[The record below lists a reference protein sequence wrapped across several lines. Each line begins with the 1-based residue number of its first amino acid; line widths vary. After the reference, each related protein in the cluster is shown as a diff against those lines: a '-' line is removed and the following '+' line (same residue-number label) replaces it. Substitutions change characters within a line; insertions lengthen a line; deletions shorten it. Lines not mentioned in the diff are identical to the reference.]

1 MAERIPRATVVAVV
15 IATTVAQIASVMGVA
30 VFPVIAPKLAADT
43 GLDASLIGFQVSLV
57 YGTAM
62 LGSPFLNVMIPRW
75 GACRTTQVA
84 LGMCIAG
91 MLLALHP
98 SIAAL
103 ALTSILLGLSTSVV
117 TPASA
122 HLLFR
127 FSPAG
132 KRNLIFSLKQT
143 GVPLAW
149 VLMALIAPIIT
160 LTFGWRW
167 ALIVVL
173 IVSLAT
179 VIALQRVRDEWDD
192 DRNPRVAVL
201 QNPLT
206 GLVVLWRAP
215 VLRWLA
221 MSSMFLTFV
230 QLCLGT
236 FIVTML
242 VGEAGYS
249 LVAAGVMLSIVQ
261 SAGVVG
267 RIVWGWLGDMTGDS
281 LRLLVMLCL
290 ITIACC
296 VLMTWVTPGWPV
308 PLLGVLLTVFGVT
321 AIGWNGLFLAEIA
334 RRSPQGQVGQATGA
348 AVVWN
353 FAGILIGPALFG
365 AVYRSIGSYSL
376 TYGLLS
382 VIATGA
388 LALLIASWRAARA
401 EDARQLAGSAG

>member
-1 MAERIPRATVVAVV
+1 MRSTVVAVV
-15 IATTVAQIASVMGVA
+15 VATTIAQIASVMGVA
-30 VFPVIAPKLAADT
+30 VFPVIAPELAVET
-43 GLDASLIGFQVSLV
+43 GLDPSLIGFQVSLV
-57 YGTAM
+57 YGAAM

-75 GACRTTQVA
+75 GACRTMQVA
-84 LGMCIAG
+84 LALCVAG
-91 MLLALHP
+91 MLLSLYPAVL
-98 SIAAL
+98 AL
-103 ALTSILLGLSTSVV
+103 AATSVLVGLSLSVM

-127 FSPAG
+127 FSPPRH
-132 KRNLIFSLKQT
+132 RNLIFSLKQT

-149 VLMALIAPIIT
+149 VLMALIAPTIT
-160 LTFGWRW
+160 LAFGWRW
-167 ALIVVL
+167 SLAVVFA
-173 IVSLAT
+173 VSLGT
-179 VIALQRVRDEWDD
+179 MIALQPVRAAWDS
-192 DRNPRVAVL
+192 DRDPNAAVF
-201 QNPLT
+201 QNPLA

-215 VLRWLA
+215 ALRWLS

-261 SAGVVG
+261 SAGVAG
-267 RIVWGWLGDMTGDS
+267 RVIWGWLGDATGDS
-281 LRLLVMLCL
+281 LGLLVKLGMVMV
-290 ITIACC
+290 ACC
-296 VLMTWVTPGWPV
+296 LLMAWVTPGWPA
-308 PLLGVLLTVFGVT
+308 PALGLLLSVFGAT

-353 FAGILIGPALFG
+353 FAGILIGPALFAG
-365 AVYRSIGSYSL
+365 AYRSIGSYAL

-382 VIATGA
+382 VVAVGA
-388 LALLIASWRAARA
+388 LGLLIASHRAARA
-401 EDARQLAGSAG
+401 EAVRP